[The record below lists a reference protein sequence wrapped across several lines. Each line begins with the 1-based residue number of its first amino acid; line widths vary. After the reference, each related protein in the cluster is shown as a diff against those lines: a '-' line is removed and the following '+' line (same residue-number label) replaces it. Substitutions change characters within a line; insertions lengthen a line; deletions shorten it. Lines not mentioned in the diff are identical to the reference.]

1 MRQQRI
7 PPSQAGSMPRQ
18 TREMIY
24 VHHDVHVCCNPLQ
37 CMYVPTFFLNPREI
51 AGIINHLNI
60 GASVA
65 ICLSPA
71 QLLHSLVYVFM
82 WVGYRPVY
90 DAKTR
95 TWRGIAMVARFLY
108 G

>member
-1 MRQQRI
+1 MCAAI
-7 PPSQAGSMPRQ
+7 LD
-18 TREMIY
+18 Y
-24 VHHDVHVCCNPLQ
+24 VRTYVLDMLNGIDELRRHHQFTAV
-37 CMYVPTFFLNPREI
+37 
-51 AGIINHLNI
+51 
-60 GASVA
+60 